1 MASCGLAALA
11 GAMVLGAVHP
21 AWAADV
27 AAEADAAAT
36 VAPVDIDGKRN
47 PLNTDT
53 GLATAFTTVQDTPQ
67 AISVIDAAQ
76 LRNQGINTLEQALR
90 NVPGITVA
98 IGEGGTL
105 NGDQFKIRGFDSKD
119 DVYIDGLRDFGV
131 YTRDSF
137 NYEEVQVLKGPSGA
151 MFGRGTTGG
160 AINTISKRPRLENFQ
175 SVDLYA
181 GNGDY
186 YRALADIN
194 RRFGEHTA
202 GRLSL
207 MASSTGVVDRD
218 MIFSHRWGAAATAA
232 FGIGTDT
239 ELNVSFLHQHDRRR
253 PDYGIIIV
261 QRPGEIGARPATEQG
276 VGVDRSNFLG
286 FSADKDRSDA
296 DILTVRLSHRF
307 NDKVSLTSDTR
318 YGVYSRYFQYSTL
331 DQCLAACITALFDG
345 NPATEGFGGI
355 GGGSPYDNDA
365 WGLQNISTIRMD
377 YDLGPLK
384 NQAIFGIDLSRQE
397 NDKNFYAYT
406 LPAGIATRP
415 AIPHPIVTPNPAFPA
430 GYALFRPVAGAGGNI
445 TCPATGNCTT
455 NLLGP
460 TVFANVAG
468 TAVIESHGRSSS
480 VAAFFTDRMFL
491 TDQLSVI
498 GSLRLDRYTAELDS
512 VLFTGAASP
521 PGGLKSKSTLKSPRI
536 SVVFEP
542 SANNTF
548 YASWGRSETPQGTS
562 ITGAGAAL
570 AITTRDL
577 EPEVSRIIEAGAKVQ
592 VPGTQLSVQAS
603 VFDIRKNNALQTD
616 PATGFLPS
624 IGRLEH
630 FSLPENVRTDA
641 GVEVGD
647 AISPF
652 YDPMIAKLIAH
663 APNREQ
669 AIADLA
675 EACAEVEVWPVRT
688 NAGFLVR
695 CLETPDFIAGAVD
708 TGLIGRDLE
717 ALTAPAEPSAEALAT
732 AGWAFREGGEGGDD
746 EASPWIG
753 LKGFRLNAPATT
765 TAHLF
770 LGDTAVEVELADDPS
785 RMVRIVADDEVVVF
799 EGGEAFLLR
808 DHPPAADA
816 GGGGGDG
823 AILAPMPGRVTIVSV
838 KAGDT
843 VVKGQPL
850 LTLEAMKMEHAL
862 NAPFDGVVEVL
873 ATELGA
879 QVAEGATLVRITK
892 D

>member
-1 MASCGLAALA
+1 MFKSVLVANRGEIARRVFTTARRLGIETVAVFSEADANAAHVRDADKAVLIGPAAARESYLVGERIIAAAQAAGAEAIHPGYGFLSENADFAEAVAKAGLIWIGPPPSAIRAMGLKDAAKSLMAKAGVPVTPGYLGEDQSAKTLAREAGKIGYPVLIKAVAGGGGKGMRLVEKAADFDAALA
-11 GAMVLGAVHP
+11 SCQREAKASFGDDRVL
-21 AWAADV
+21 
-27 AAEADAAAT
+27 
-36 VAPVDIDGKRN
+36 
-47 PLNTDT
+47 
-53 GLATAFTTVQDTPQ
+53 
-67 AISVIDAAQ
+67 
-76 LRNQGINTLEQALR
+76 LETY
-90 NVPGITVA
+90 V
-98 IGEGGTL
+98 
-105 NGDQFKIRGFDSKD
+105 
-119 DVYIDGLRDFGV
+119 
-131 YTRDSF
+131 TRPRHI
-137 NYEEVQVLKGPSGA
+137 EVQVFGDGHGNVVHLFERDCSLQRRHQKVIEEAPAPGMSDEARAAVTAAAVQAAKAVGYVGAGTVEFIADASQGLKGDRIWFMEMNTRLQVEHPVTE
-151 MFGRGTTGG
+151 MVTGLDLVEWQFRVAAG
-160 AINTISKRPRLENFQ
+160 EPLPLSQDQITLTGHAVEAR
-175 SVDLYA
+175 LYA
-181 GNGDY
+181 
-186 YRALADIN
+186 
-194 RRFGEHTA
+194 
-202 GRLSL
+202 
-207 MASSTGVVDRD
+207 
-218 MIFSHRWGAAATAA
+218 
-232 FGIGTDT
+232 
-239 ELNVSFLHQHDRRR
+239 
-253 PDYGIIIV
+253 
-261 QRPGEIGARPATEQG
+261 
-276 VGVDRSNFLG
+276 
-286 FSADKDRSDA
+286 
-296 DILTVRLSHRF
+296 
-307 NDKVSLTSDTR
+307 
-318 YGVYSRYFQYSTL
+318 
-331 DQCLAACITALFDG
+331 
-345 NPATEGFGGI
+345 
-355 GGGSPYDNDA
+355 
-365 WGLQNISTIRMD
+365 
-377 YDLGPLK
+377 
-384 NQAIFGIDLSRQE
+384 E
-397 NDKNFYAYT
+397 N
-406 LPAGIATRP
+406 
-415 AIPHPIVTPNPAFPA
+415 
-430 GYALFRPVAGAGGNI
+430 
-445 TCPATGNCTT
+445 
-455 NLLGP
+455 
-460 TVFANVAG
+460 
-468 TAVIESHGRSSS
+468 
-480 VAAFFTDRMFL
+480 
-491 TDQLSVI
+491 
-498 GSLRLDRYTAELDS
+498 
-512 VLFTGAASP
+512 
-521 PGGLKSKSTLKSPRI
+521 
-536 SVVFEP
+536 
-542 SANNTF
+542 
-548 YASWGRSETPQGTS
+548 
-562 ITGAGAAL
+562 
-570 AITTRDL
+570 
-577 EPEVSRIIEAGAKVQ
+577 
-592 VPGTQLSVQAS
+592 
-603 VFDIRKNNALQTD
+603 

>member
-1 MASCGLAALA
+1 MIEEAPAPGMSDEARAAVTAAAVQAAKAVGYVGAGTVEFIADASQGLKGDRIWFMEMNTRLQVEHPVTE
-11 GAMVLGAVHP
+11 MVTGLDLVE
-21 AWAADV
+21 WQFRV
-27 AAEADAAAT
+27 AAGEPLPLSQDQITLTGHAVEA
-36 VAPVDIDGKRN
+36 R
-47 PLNTDT
+47 
-53 GLATAFTTVQDTPQ
+53 
-67 AISVIDAAQ
+67 
-76 LRNQGINTLEQALR
+76 
-90 NVPGITVA
+90 
-98 IGEGGTL
+98 
-105 NGDQFKIRGFDSKD
+105 
-119 DVYIDGLRDFGV
+119 
-131 YTRDSF
+131 
-137 NYEEVQVLKGPSGA
+137 
-151 MFGRGTTGG
+151 
-160 AINTISKRPRLENFQ
+160 
-175 SVDLYA
+175 LYA
-181 GNGDY
+181 
-186 YRALADIN
+186 
-194 RRFGEHTA
+194 
-202 GRLSL
+202 
-207 MASSTGVVDRD
+207 
-218 MIFSHRWGAAATAA
+218 
-232 FGIGTDT
+232 
-239 ELNVSFLHQHDRRR
+239 
-253 PDYGIIIV
+253 
-261 QRPGEIGARPATEQG
+261 
-276 VGVDRSNFLG
+276 
-286 FSADKDRSDA
+286 
-296 DILTVRLSHRF
+296 
-307 NDKVSLTSDTR
+307 
-318 YGVYSRYFQYSTL
+318 
-331 DQCLAACITALFDG
+331 
-345 NPATEGFGGI
+345 
-355 GGGSPYDNDA
+355 
-365 WGLQNISTIRMD
+365 
-377 YDLGPLK
+377 
-384 NQAIFGIDLSRQE
+384 E
-397 NDKNFYAYT
+397 N
-406 LPAGIATRP
+406 
-415 AIPHPIVTPNPAFPA
+415 
-430 GYALFRPVAGAGGNI
+430 
-445 TCPATGNCTT
+445 
-455 NLLGP
+455 
-460 TVFANVAG
+460 
-468 TAVIESHGRSSS
+468 
-480 VAAFFTDRMFL
+480 
-491 TDQLSVI
+491 
-498 GSLRLDRYTAELDS
+498 
-512 VLFTGAASP
+512 
-521 PGGLKSKSTLKSPRI
+521 
-536 SVVFEP
+536 
-542 SANNTF
+542 
-548 YASWGRSETPQGTS
+548 
-562 ITGAGAAL
+562 
-570 AITTRDL
+570 
-577 EPEVSRIIEAGAKVQ
+577 
-592 VPGTQLSVQAS
+592 
-603 VFDIRKNNALQTD
+603 